1 MLSAVL
7 DINVVVSGT
16 IVKKGPPHAL
26 LRALREEQWNLV
38 SSREILGDIQR
49 VLNLPKIS
57 RRYGL
62 TPQDI
67 RDVLQLLETRAA
79 VVPGR
84 LRIPRTARDP
94 EDDQILACAVE
105 GHADY
110 VVSGDQ
116 DLLSLERYREIPII
130 SPAAFAGLLA
140 ASR

>member
-1 MLSAVL
+1 MLRAVL
-7 DINVVVSGT
+7 DVNVIVSGT
-16 IVKKGPPHAL
+16 IVKKGLPHAL

-116 DLLSLERYREIPII
+116 DLLSLERYGEIPII

>member
-1 MLSAVL
+1 MLRAVL
-7 DINVVVSGT
+7 DVNVIVSGT
-16 IVKKGPPHAL
+16 IVKKGTPQEL
-26 LRALREEQWNLV
+26 LRALREQQWNLV
-38 SSREILGDIQR
+38 SSLEILSEIQR

-57 RRYGL
+57 RRYDL

-84 LRIPRTARDP
+84 LKIPRTARDP
-94 EDDQILACAVE
+94 DDDHILACAIE

-110 VVSGDQ
+110 VVTGDQ

>member
-1 MLSAVL
+1 MLRAVL
-7 DINVVVSGT
+7 DVNVIVSGT